1 MVNCAIPGCF
11 VSKTPKY
18 VGKSLF
24 KITQRQ
30 NEFYSEWRKKV
41 VDIVSKY
48 RDMTPTFK
56 KEVLDC
62 TRELHICEDH
72 YKTED
77 ITLTSTNKKVLCD
90 MALPTQ
96 KLPEKSFTT
105 VQVQRKLPAVRPFV
119 EVDDPLISRSVSHSA
134 SEYYYKDLDE
144 LYSDFHQNRK

>member
-1 MVNCAIPGCF
+1 MFNLMMVCFAARVTVTVTSNVDIIYQNKNLVGSWKLFIMVNCAIPGCF

-77 ITLTSTNKKVLCD
+77 INYINIDK
-90 MALPTQ
+90 
-96 KLPEKSFTT
+96 
-105 VQVQRKLPAVRPFV
+105 
-119 EVDDPLISRSVSHSA
+119 
-134 SEYYYKDLDE
+134 
-144 LYSDFHQNRK
+144 